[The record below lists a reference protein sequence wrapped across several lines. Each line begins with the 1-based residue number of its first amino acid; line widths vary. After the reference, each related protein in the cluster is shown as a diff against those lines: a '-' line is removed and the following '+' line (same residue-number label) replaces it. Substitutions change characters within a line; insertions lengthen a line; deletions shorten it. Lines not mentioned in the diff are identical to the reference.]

1 MKHSIGKIIVY
12 LLSLISIYLIF
23 LLLNYSFKN
32 NLVFPH
38 PNIILKDF
46 IHILGNSNIY
56 YILLLEIIKLV
67 TIVFISFL
75 VAIILVYLSYRFKM
89 FKTFISPYISIFR
102 SIPIVIIIS
111 ILMVILG
118 LNLAPYIMTILVII
132 PISYEVM
139 LNALNDIPKEIRD
152 SYLLESK
159 RNIKIFTTM
168 EVPLIK
174 EDIKSATVN
183 SIGLGF
189 KVMIMAEF
197 ICYTPNSFGSIIIN
211 SANNL
216 EYSRLYAFSIFIIII
231 VILFEYL
238 YKYINKHWL

>member
-1 MKHSIGKIIVY
+1 
-12 LLSLISIYLIF
+12 
-23 LLLNYSFKN
+23 
-32 NLVFPH
+32 
-38 PNIILKDF
+38 
-46 IHILGNSNIY
+46 
-56 YILLLEIIKLV
+56 
-67 TIVFISFL
+67 
-75 VAIILVYLSYRFKM
+75 
-89 FKTFISPYISIFR
+89 
-102 SIPIVIIIS
+102 
-111 ILMVILG
+111 
-118 LNLAPYIMTILVII
+118 
-132 PISYEVM
+132 
-139 LNALNDIPKEIRD
+139 
-152 SYLLESK
+152 
-159 RNIKIFTTM
+159 M

-174 EDIKSATVN
+174 ENIKSATVN